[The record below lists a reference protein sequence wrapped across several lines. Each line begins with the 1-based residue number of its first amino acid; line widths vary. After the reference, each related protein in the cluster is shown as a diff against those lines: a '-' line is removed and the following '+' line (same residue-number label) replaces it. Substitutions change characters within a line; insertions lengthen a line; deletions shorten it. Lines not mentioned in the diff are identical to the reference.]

1 MIENYTQGNMDMA
14 TKMKELQRKFDQLV
28 TSLNSSS
35 GGRGGQ
41 QMYYN
46 NYYGNVPNSAGLGL
60 GLGLGGGGGSSMT
73 NGIYPRS
80 RSPASSVHSSYQET
94 IHRPPPPP
102 LLTPT
107 PILPLFTPMSA
118 PPATAPVSSTFPSS
132 SSSSSNRMS
141 FRTAAN
147 RFISPPQQ
155 SVICEGEVLGESSS
169 STSKVMNR
177 ISKMEI
183 EIGSLNVKLDQ
194 LIRIATANAAP
205 HSSPSHPQPP
215 LPQQPPPPAPSS
227 SQTTSE

>member
-1 MIENYTQGNMDMA
+1 
-14 TKMKELQRKFDQLV
+14 
-28 TSLNSSS
+28 
-35 GGRGGQ
+35 
-41 QMYYN
+41 MYYN

-94 IHRPPPPP
+94 INRPPPPP

-118 PPATAPVSSTFPSS
+118 PATAPVSSTFPSS

-183 EIGSLNVKLDQ
+183 EIGSLNVKIDQ

-205 HSSPSHPQPP
+205 HPPSTHPPQPP
-215 LPQQPPPPAPSS
+215 LPQQPPPASSS